1 MVGDENNP
9 QRKRRKTETKKKQG
23 QRGILVKELKFAK
36 FTVL

>member
-9 QRKRRKTETKKKQG
+9 QRKRRKTETKKKG
-23 QRGILVKELKFAK
+23 ERGILVKELKFAK